1 MLMDSLHVEMSLL
14 LHLYTPQA
22 CREGDRRRRFKMR
35 SQAVKMG
42 KCILV
47 FGVAFVIVTLIVVI
61 VVVASTVSTRTDDSS

>member
-1 MLMDSLHVEMSLL
+1 
-14 LHLYTPQA
+14 
-22 CREGDRRRRFKMR
+22 
-35 SQAVKMG
+35 MG